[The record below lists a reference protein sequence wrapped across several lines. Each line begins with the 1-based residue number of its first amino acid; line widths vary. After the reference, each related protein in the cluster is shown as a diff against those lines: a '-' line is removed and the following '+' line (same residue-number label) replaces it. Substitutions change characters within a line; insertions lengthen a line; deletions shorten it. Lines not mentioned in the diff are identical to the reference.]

1 MGLNVEREV
10 AEMRKLPMSQLKEK
24 YEQTFNE
31 VCRSGNRTWLIKRIA
46 WGLQARE
53 YGGLSERARQYALQI
68 ADVADLR
75 TTPPKNAPTAIL
87 KLPKQGTKKT
97 ALVELKSSLPRAGTV
112 LQRKYKGRIVEVEI
126 TDNGVKYDGEIF
138 ASLSAVAKHITG
150 SHWSGHRFF
159 GIQGAGQ

>member
-1 MGLNVEREV
+1 MGLNVEKEV
-10 AEMRKLPMSQLKEK
+10 AEMKRMAIGELKAK
-24 YEQTFNE
+24 YESVFNE
-31 VCRSGNRTWLIKRIA
+31 QCKSGNKVWLIKRIA

-75 TTPPKNAPTAIL
+75 ITPPKNASAAIL
-87 KLPKQGTKKT
+87 KLPKQNVAKT
-97 ALVELKSSLPRAGTV
+97 ALVELKPGAPRPGTV
-112 LQRKYKGRIVEVEI
+112 LTRKYKGQTLEVEI
-126 TDNGVKYDGEIF
+126 TDDGVKFEGEVF

>member
-1 MGLNVEREV
+1 MALNVEKEV
-10 AEMRKLPMSQLKEK
+10 AEMKKMSIGELKAK
-24 YEQTFNE
+24 YESVFNE
-31 VCRSGNRTWLIKRIA
+31 QCKSGNKVWLIKRIA

-112 LQRKYKGRIVEVEI
+112 LSRKYKGRLFEVEI
-126 TDNGVKYDGEIF
+126 LAEGVKFEGEVF
-138 ASLSAVAKHITG
+138 SSLSAVAKHVTG